1 MIRSLTFLS
10 IALLVTAC
18 AQVPSITSYLTP
30 HRVDVRQGNFV
41 TQEMV
46 AQLKTGQ
53 TRDQVRFVLGT
64 PLLADQFHGDR
75 WDYIYR
81 FQPGRGELQQR
92 RLAVFFENNKLARVE
107 GDVTAAAQEAAGRS
121 AIKTVDIPGP
131 QSTVTT
137 ETQVPAATGGN

>member
-1 MIRSLTFLS
+1 MIRPLTFLS

-18 AQVPSITSYLTP
+18 AEVPSITSYLTP

-46 AQLKTGQ
+46 AQLKPGQ
-53 TRDQVRFVLGT
+53 TRDQVRFILGT
-64 PLLADQFHGDR
+64 PLVADQFHGDR

-92 RLAVFFENNKLARVE
+92 RLAVFFESNKLARVE
-107 GDVTAAAQEAAGRS
+107 GDVTAAGQEAAGRA

-131 QSTVTT
+131 QSPATA
-137 ETQVPAATGGN
+137 QGPAAAGSN